1 MHELYIFLTSILEDG
16 YQLHRWRDGR
26 RISSGLL
33 CGCCSVAHLP
43 AALLL
48 IIPGKQVS
56 GSAPH
61 PPSPPL
67 LPRGDRGSLFRFY
80 EQSLHFYGP
89 ISHLDYISPGILIPT
104 IQSSPD
110 QSQLK

>member
-1 MHELYIFLTSILEDG
+1 MRELYIFLTSILEDG

-33 CGCCSVAHLP
+33 CGCCSVARLP
-43 AALLL
+43 AALVL

-56 GSAPH
+56 GSVPT
-61 PPSPPL
+61 PPPL

-89 ISHLDYISPGILIPT
+89 ISYLDYISLGILIST

-110 QSQLK
+110 QSQLR